1 MVALGFLIFS
11 GFVAVNLSWYLYL
24 ARKEEEHKRVC
35 EVNERVIAIREK
47 EIEILKGYMNDVC
60 SGDEKR
66 EELAKYYYR
75 FKTGWQGSMG
85 NDAWIKNQERI
96 FHEQM
101 AEMVML
107 VQYQQLTKN
116 K

>member
-1 MVALGFLIFS
+1 
-11 GFVAVNLSWYLYL
+11 
-24 ARKEEEHKRVC
+24 
-35 EVNERVIAIREK
+35 
-47 EIEILKGYMNDVC
+47 
-60 SGDEKR
+60 
-66 EELAKYYYR
+66 
-75 FKTGWQGSMG
+75 MG

-107 VQYQQLTKN
+107 VQDQQLTKN